1 MLRKM
6 TTMIC
11 STLTDKSMRLMI
23 LMPLSLMIKSQPRM
37 ITRRSSMNHKATSL
51 THSPTLSQLSTFLPS
66 MKKPRSLRST
76 IMIYSITSITSMKQA
91 ALATAMNSSMII
103 KRTITA
109 EATMRRRSPM
119 TTTKTNKVKA
129 TMIKWIESLLT
140 NTILA
145 TTRASQ
151 RATLLLIPAWAM
163 ELTLM
168 LLKCRDKNLPIVL
181 LSATAMPTAI
191 IEVTVVVSATS
202 ALVTILASRTV
213 VDSAV
218 SHLARATNSRNA
230 IKAMD
235 KARAT
240 VCSDSETIS
249 VVKPTAASRDTSLS
263 IRAMV
268 KNPASATIKKPA
280 LAMVNKPALA
290 MVDKPALVMV

>member
-1 MLRKM
+1 MPRKI

-11 STLTDKSMRLMI
+11 STLTAKSMRLMI

-37 ITRRSSMNHKATSL
+37 ITRRSSMSHKATSL
-51 THSPTLSQLSTFLPS
+51 TLSPTLSQLSTFLPS

-109 EATMRRRSPM
+109 EATMRRSPM

-129 TMIKWIESLLT
+129 TMIKWIQILRA

-202 ALVTILASRTV
+202 ASVTILASRTV

-240 VCSDSETIS
+240 VCSDLETIS
-249 VVKPTAASRDTSLS
+249 VVKPNAAIRDTSLS
-263 IRAMV
+263 IRATV
-268 KNPASATIKKPA
+268 KNPALATINKPA

-290 MVDKPALVMV
+290 MVDMPALVMV

>member
-1 MLRKM
+1 MPRKIA
-6 TTMIC
+6 TMIC
-11 STLTDKSMRLMI
+11 STLTAKSMRLMI
-23 LMPLSLMIKSQPRM
+23 LMPLSLMIKNQPRVIM
-37 ITRRSSMNHKATSL
+37 RRSTMNHKATSL
-51 THSPTLSQLSTFLPS
+51 TLSPTLSQLSTFLPS
-66 MKKPRSLRST
+66 IKKPRSLRST
-76 IMIYSITSITSMKQA
+76 IMISSITCMKHA
-91 ALATAMNSSMII
+91 ALATAVNSSMII

-109 EATMRRRSPM
+109 EATKKRSPM
-119 TTTKTNKVKA
+119 TTAKTNKVKA
-129 TMIKWIESLLT
+129 TTIKRIEILT

-168 LLKCRDKNLPIVL
+168 LLKCRDKNLPTVL
-181 LSATAMPTAI
+181 LSTTAVPTAI
-191 IEVTVVVSATS
+191 IEVTVVVPATS
-202 ALVTILASRTV
+202 ASVAILASRTV

-235 KARAT
+235 KARAM

-249 VVKPTAASRDTSLS
+249 VVKPNAASRGTSLS
-263 IRAMV
+263 IRATV
-268 KNPASATIKKPA
+268 NNPALATVNKPA

-290 MVDKPALVMV
+290 MVNKPALAMI

>member
-1 MLRKM
+1 
-6 TTMIC
+6 
-11 STLTDKSMRLMI
+11 
-23 LMPLSLMIKSQPRM
+23 
-37 ITRRSSMNHKATSL
+37 
-51 THSPTLSQLSTFLPS
+51 
-66 MKKPRSLRST
+66 
-76 IMIYSITSITSMKQA
+76 MKQT
-91 ALATAMNSSMII
+91 ALATVMNSSMII

-109 EATMRRRSPM
+109 EATMRRSPM

-129 TMIKWIESLLT
+129 TMIKWIQILRA

-202 ALVTILASRTV
+202 ASVTILANRTV

-240 VCSDSETIS
+240 VCSDSETIT
-249 VVKPTAASRDTSLS
+249 VVKPNAASRDTSLS
-263 IRAMV
+263 IRATV
-268 KNPASATIKKPA
+268 KNPALATINKPA

-290 MVDKPALVMV
+290 MVDMPALVMV